1 MKLYQTRW
9 SVFRRWCR
17 RRDTSAYAMSI
28 PLLLRFFRYLFEKR
42 NLKYITV
49 VGYRASLRDFMVAL
63 ELPIVRHPL
72 LTCLFSHYHRNVP
85 KRKNPCAPK
94 WCLSVVLNFLKTD
107 VYEPLEKADLR
118 ALTAK
123 TAFLTCFAL
132 AARTSELQGLV
143 GQVCFGKHKTA
154 ARLTYDDRFWLKME
168 NTLREV
174 KRELRIPALSQIT
187 DEPEELVLCPVR
199 ALRIYCNKMR
209 ALDANRSRLF
219 VSPSNLTKV
228 MSKNAIT
235 HILKQLIIT
244 AHKPS
249 NLPDDF
255 RLAVITNF
263 KPREIRAL
271 SASLSFISTNSME
284 AIRDAS
290 IWRGNSVFAS
300 HYLRKRALE
309 CYDEA
314 SDTYALRPLFVP
326 IVAAQGL
333 VPASKSCSTGTSV
346 SKNCQKKASSR
357 HSVKEKKAKRPRQDS
372 QRRKSL

>member
-1 MKLYQTRW
+1 
-9 SVFRRWCR
+9 
-17 RRDTSAYAMSI
+17 
-28 PLLLRFFRYLFEKR
+28 
-42 NLKYITV
+42 
-49 VGYRASLRDFMVAL
+49 
-63 ELPIVRHPL
+63 
-72 LTCLFSHYHRNVP
+72 
-85 KRKNPCAPK
+85 
-94 WCLSVVLNFLKTD
+94 
-107 VYEPLEKADLR
+107 
-118 ALTAK
+118 
-123 TAFLTCFAL
+123 
-132 AARTSELQGLV
+132 
-143 GQVCFGKHKTA
+143 
-154 ARLTYDDRFWLKME
+154 
-168 NTLREV
+168 
-174 KRELRIPALSQIT
+174 
-187 DEPEELVLCPVR
+187 
-199 ALRIYCNKMR
+199 
-209 ALDANRSRLF
+209 
-219 VSPSNLTKV
+219 

-235 HILKQLIIT
+235 HILKPLIIN

-255 RLAVITNF
+255 RLGIITNF

-346 SKNCQKKASSR
+346 SKNSCQKKASSR
-357 HSVKEKKAKRPRQDS
+357 HKDKEKKAKRPRQDS